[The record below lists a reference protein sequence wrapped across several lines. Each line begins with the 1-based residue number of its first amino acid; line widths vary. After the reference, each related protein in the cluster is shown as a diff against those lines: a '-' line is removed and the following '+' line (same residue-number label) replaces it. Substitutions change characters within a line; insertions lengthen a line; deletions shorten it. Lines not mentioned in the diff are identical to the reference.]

1 MTAAPDLR
9 EERARIYERLDD
21 LKTRKYLANMID
33 STQRMIEEQNEIDGQ
48 IKALKDRLD
57 EIGKELG
64 DRE

>member
-21 LKTRKYLANMID
+21 LKTRKFLANMID